1 MKASE
6 FQITENEAENINS
19 SKAGILEYLYV
30 LMLML
35 YAGRATTFFES
46 LYITDNPIGVLI
58 PVIFSGIIAIK
69 HKLFFTSR
77 FYVLLFAFAL
87 YFIAISIKYYVIQPT
102 FIITYYI
109 LFFITYT
116 SVRVLKFDLFKIYER
131 ILFYF
136 AIISLFFWSIQVF
149 LGGDALFSIFSRSA
163 YLKSISFVSGEGINA
178 FIYSIQPYATTII
191 NEHTIARNCG
201 FAWEPGSYAVYLCL
215 GIFINLFISRG
226 GKDNRI
232 RLYVLIVAT
241 LTTLSTTGYV
251 LLAFIALVYV
261 LNKDLKKILL
271 MLPVMAA
278 VLILLFS
285 LPFMKDKIVKLM
297 SETGGL
303 EEIVYQSYGR
313 ETPITPQRFSSLKIA
328 FIDFKNNPVLGL
340 AAHYE
345 ESWTYRIGSRISA
358 ISGIGN
364 LMAQFGIIGLL
375 FFIVLSIKSSMF
387 FAEYFHYRGKL
398 LLFFIL
404 IGISVSYTI
413 IFIPFIMCFWMF
425 SFFETD
431 IQLLPKEETENG
443 FNEISTSSDE
453 MRTK

>member
-1 MKASE
+1 MKASG
-6 FQITENEAENINS
+6 FQISETESAVNS

-58 PVIFSGIIAIK
+58 PVIFSGVLAFK
-69 HKLFFTSR
+69 HKLFFNSR
-77 FYVLLFAFAL
+77 FYVLLFVFAL

-116 SVRVLKFDLFKIYER
+116 AVRVLKFDLFKIYEQ

-136 AIISLFFWSIQVF
+136 AIISLFLWSVQVV

-178 FIYSIQPYATTII
+178 FIYSIQPYATTLI

-215 GIFINLFISRG
+215 GIYINLFISGSSKNQR
-226 GKDNRI
+226 N
-232 RLYVLIVAT
+232 RLYVLIAAA
-241 LTTLSTTGYV
+241 LSTLSTTGYV
-251 LLAFIALVYV
+251 LLTLIALVYF
-261 LNKDLKKILL
+261 LNKDFKKILL
-271 MLPVMAA
+271 MLPVMAT

-285 LPFMKDKIVKLM
+285 LPFMKDKILKLM
-297 SETGGL
+297 SETSGI
-303 EEIVYQSYGR
+303 EELVYESYGR
-313 ETPITPQRFSSLKIA
+313 ETPVTPQRFSSLKIA

-345 ESWTYRIGSRISA
+345 DSWTYRIGSRISA

-364 LMAQFGIIGLL
+364 LMAQFGIIGLI
-375 FFIVLSIKSSMF
+375 FFIVLSIKSSIF
-387 FAEYFHYRGKL
+387 FAKYFHYRGSM
-398 LLFFIL
+398 LLFLIL
-404 IGISVSYTI
+404 IGISISYTI

-431 IQLLPKEETENG
+431 IPFLPEEETENV
-443 FNEISTSSDE
+443 FYENSATSDE
-453 MRTK
+453 MKTNK